1 MHTTTHFDYE
11 RRRHSSPPLCE
22 EAFVPTFVPACLL
35 HPAAQA
41 VAAVEETPVPQY
53 PWALPQ
59 ESHAISA
66 APAKANQRVLLARL
80 RRRRAAGLQRLFRS
94 YQARREYPE
103 PALLRHEH
111 AHVPRTLHCP
121 VAAREGHM
129 PRVPRRNTLNV
140 VVTRCLPSAPP
151 LRHRRGSKR
160 ALLSFPL

>member
-11 RRRHSSPPLCE
+11 RRRHSSLHYAKRLSFLLSCLH
-22 EAFVPTFVPACLL
+22 AFYIRSTGGCRRRGDSR
-35 HPAAQA
+35 
-41 VAAVEETPVPQY
+41 AAVSVG
-53 PWALPQ
+53 LPQ